1 MPQTENE
8 IEEGPF
14 EPTAESLQ
22 QYECPDWFRDA
33 KLGIWSHWGPQAVP
47 MAGDWY
53 ARQMYQQGH
62 RQYEHHLE
70 NYGHPSETGYK
81 EIIPLWKAEKWD
93 PAQLM
98 ALYRKAGAR
107 YFVSMGVHHDN
118 FDLWNSKHNRWNA
131 VEMGPKRDVVGEWQE
146 AAKAEGLRFGVSEHL
161 GASFTWF
168 QDSHRSDK
176 EGPLAGVPYD
186 GANPEYQDLYHWPAA
201 EGDTQWYTTDPKWHQ
216 TWFHRMQDLLDRYGP
231 DLLYTDGPLPFDSVG
246 RSLLAHFYNSN
257 LRRSG
262 GTLQAIY
269 NCKEE
274 SSGKWVQDVE
284 RGVMDGIREEPWQ
297 TDTSIG
303 DWYYNKDWKY
313 RGADWVIHMLADI
326 VSKNGN
332 LLLNVVQ
339 RPDGSLDPEA
349 EQILEEMSDWMA
361 VNGEAIYETRPWEVY
376 GEGPTKAQGGH
387 FKEDFAY
394 SAQDIR
400 FTTRGDGTLY
410 AIALG
415 WPEDRILTVRSLAQ
429 GADVTGRV
437 SGVELL
443 GHSGPLQ
450 WSQGTNGLTVQLP
463 DQKPSEH
470 AVTLKFTVND
480 LHAFYPAAAA
490 PS

>member
-1 MPQTENE
+1 MPQNENA
-8 IEEGPF
+8 IKEGPF
-14 EPTAESLQ
+14 EPTTESLQ

-53 ARQMYQQGH
+53 ARRMYNQGH

-70 NYGHPSETGYK
+70 SYGHPSETGYK

-93 PAQLM
+93 PARLM
-98 ALYRKAGAR
+98 ALYRKAGAQ
-107 YFVSMGVHHDN
+107 YFVSMAVHHDN
-118 FDLWNSKHNRWNA
+118 FDLWDSKHNRWNA
-131 VEMGPKRDVVGEWQE
+131 VAMGPKQDVVGEWQA
-146 AAKAEGLRFGVSEHL
+146 AAKGEGLRFGVSEHL

-168 QDSHRSDK
+168 QDSHGSDK

-186 GANPEYQDLYHWPAA
+186 GANPDYQDLYHWPAE

-216 TWFHRMQDLLDRYGP
+216 TWFRRIQDLLDRYGP
-231 DLLYTDGPLPFDSVG
+231 DLLYTDGPLPFDQVG
-246 RSLLAHFYNSN
+246 RSLLAHFYNADRARNDGS
-257 LRRSG
+257 
-262 GTLQAIY
+262 LQAVY

-274 SSGKWVQDVE
+274 SNGRWVQDVE
-284 RGVMDGIREEPWQ
+284 RGVMDDIREEPWQ

-313 RGADWVIHMLADI
+313 RGTDWVIHMLADI

-349 EQILEEMSDWMA
+349 EQVLEEMSDWMA
-361 VNGEAIYETRPWEVY
+361 ANGEAIYETRPWVTY
-376 GEGPTKAQGGH
+376 GEGPTRAQGGH

-394 SAQDIR
+394 SARDLR
-400 FTTRGDGTLY
+400 FTTKGDGTLY

-415 WPEDRILTVRSLAQ
+415 WPEDRTLPIRSLAQ
-429 GADVTGRV
+429 GLGAAGRV

-443 GHSGPLQ
+443 GHSGTLQ
-450 WSQGTNGLTVQLP
+450 WNHGPDGLTVHLP
-463 DQKPSEH
+463 DRQPSDY
-470 AVTLKFTVND
+470 AVTLKIEVDD
-480 LHAFYPAAAA
+480 LHAFKPATEV
-490 PS
+490 PT